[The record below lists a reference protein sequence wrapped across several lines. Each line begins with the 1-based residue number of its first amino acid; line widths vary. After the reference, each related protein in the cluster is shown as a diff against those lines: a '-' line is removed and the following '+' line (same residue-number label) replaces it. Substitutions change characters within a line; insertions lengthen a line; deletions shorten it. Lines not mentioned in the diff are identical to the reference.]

1 MPWDERDNRK
11 KKQRVD
17 ASQAAADE
25 RHRGFDLSAKDN
37 HAKSER
43 PSFIPNAG
51 MGDKVA
57 QELYRQNY
65 DQINWRN

>member
-1 MPWDERDNRK
+1 MPWDDRDRRDLKARK
-11 KKQRVD
+11 D
-17 ASQAAADE
+17 ASNAVATE
-25 RHRGFDLSAKDN
+25 RHRGFDLSAQDN

-51 MGDKVA
+51 IDKVA

-65 DQINWRN
+65 DQIDWRN